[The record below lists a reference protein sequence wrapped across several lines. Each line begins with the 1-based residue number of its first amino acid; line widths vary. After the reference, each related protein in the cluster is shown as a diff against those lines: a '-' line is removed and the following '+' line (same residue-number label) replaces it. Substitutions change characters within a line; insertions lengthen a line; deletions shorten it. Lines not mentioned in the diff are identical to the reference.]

1 MSLSSLRGKVI
12 GFDCE
17 TTGLNPWRS
26 AVYGKYNME
35 PARPFAFALKDAMG
49 NSAYIRWEVDPKT
62 RKVLRIAKDIQALS
76 AILGDPSI
84 AKVGHNVSFDIRMC
98 RLVGIKVDWTRVHD
112 TQFMAHVLTG
122 GSLFSYALKSLASQ
136 WLEMENDKQLA
147 LEVSTKKAR
156 LEAKKNGWNISNEET
171 HGKKE
176 CWRSDYWLADPVLL
190 QEYAEEDMNMT
201 MPLYLGLRAKL
212 KEIPS
217 LWEIYQGEIRV
228 MKELY
233 RMELAGVNCF
243 PEKLISLR
251 KFYQTYANS
260 WKKKADAMGAK
271 DLNVNSPKQM
281 VELFVKQR
289 GNKVYNRTDSGAP
302 SIDNDELLRM
312 SEKDPLA
319 KAVLECKA
327 AESMILKFINP
338 YERFMAKDKDGCW
351 LLHPNFRQ
359 ATVTGRLSCSDPN
372 LQQVGSPDSVKK
384 KADIELKPREAI
396 GPRPGHVWYLL
407 DYSQMEVWLFAF
419 QAKDK
424 TMMEALL
431 KGEDIHE
438 AIGKQVW
445 GHRPDWKP
453 GKGPYR
459 KKGKTTM
466 FLKQYGGTAKAGAAL
481 FQCTRDE
488 AQDIIDEFDRR
499 LPGVSQYVERKTRV
513 AEKAGMIENAFG
525 RRYYLD
531 RRFAYKAVNYDI
543 QGPAADIIKRAMCR
557 IGPLLRKTKPW
568 EAKMVLTIHDELI
581 IEVSKKADSQYRSQ
595 IIAALKWEMQVDS
608 QKVGLPISLP
618 VGGKITETTW
628 AGAKDIK

>member
-1 MSLSSLRGKVI
+1 MI

-26 AVYGKYNME
+26 AVYARYNME
-35 PARPFAFALKDAMG
+35 PARPFAFALQDAFG
-49 NSAYIRWEVDPKT
+49 NSAYIRWEVDPRT
-62 RKVLRIAKDIQALS
+62 RRVIPVKRDKVALTEV
-76 AILGDPSI
+76 LGDPSI
-84 AKVGHNVSFDIRMC
+84 AKVGHNISFDIRMC
-98 RLVGIKVDWTRVHD
+98 RLAGIKVDWTRVHD

-122 GSLFSYALKSLASQ
+122 GSLFSYALKALARQ

-156 LEAKKNGWNISNEET
+156 LEAKKLGWNISNEET

-176 CWRSDYWLADPVLL
+176 CWRSDYWLADPILL

-212 KEIPS
+212 KEILS
-217 LWEIYQGEIRV
+217 LWEVYQGEIRV

-243 PEKLISLR
+243 PEKLVGLR
-251 KFYQTYANS
+251 KFYQEYANS
-260 WKKKADAMGAK
+260 WKRKISSMGAST
-271 DLNVNSPKQM
+271 LNVNSPKQM

-289 GNKVYNRTDSGAP
+289 GNKVYNRTLSGAP

-351 LLHPNFRQ
+351 LLHSNFRQ
-359 ATVTGRLSCSDPN
+359 ATVTGRLSNSDPN

-384 KADIELKPREAI
+384 KADIELKPREAM

-419 QAKDK
+419 QARDK
-424 TMMEALL
+424 IMMNALL

-445 GHRPDWKP
+445 GHKSDWKP
-453 GKGPYR
+453 GKTVYR

-466 FLKQYGGTAKAGAAL
+466 FLKQYGGTSKAGAAL
-481 FQCTRDE
+481 FQCSRDE
-488 AQDIIDEFDRR
+488 AQEIIDEFDRR
-499 LPGVSQYVERKTRV
+499 LPGVNQYVERVTRV
-513 AEKAGMIENAFG
+513 VEKVGMVENAFG

-531 RRFAYKAVNYDI
+531 SRFAYKAVNYNI
-543 QGPAADIIKRAMCR
+543 QGPCADMIKRAICR

-568 EAKMVLTIHDELI
+568 EARMVLTIHDELI
-581 IEVSKKADSQYRSQ
+581 LEVSSRSDKNYRGQ
-595 IIAALKWEMQVDS
+595 IIAAVKWEMQKDS
-608 QKVGLPISLP
+608 AKVGLPVPLP
-618 VGGKITETTW
+618 VGCKITSTTW
-628 AGAKDIK
+628 SEAKEA